1 MEKTP
6 FCREENI
13 DTKGPMRQPNV
24 GVKRLMAN
32 PAPRGLH
39 PKYVRQDAEDA
50 KSQRCRNRAPEG
62 LKLVCER
69 EEPRI
74 VSGV

>member
-1 MEKTP
+1 
-6 FCREENI
+6 
-13 DTKGPMRQPNV
+13 
-24 GVKRLMAN
+24 MAN